1 MLNFVRLIF
10 RSFRNSGFSGRI
22 TLFQGFFFKSVTIF
36 FGDLFSKGPF
46 FRRFFCRG
54 LFFFILLQQRPL
66 FRGLFFYLGPFFRG
80 PFMGIFFSGT
90 IFRDFFSGT
99 IFRGIFFRDH
109 FSGNFFSGTIFRG
122 IFFPGPFF
130 GEFFFRDHFS
140 GFFSP
145 RALFP
150 GTFFPRTVAAIDK
163 SQRNRIIYEDIFFCT
178 MLTRGNNK
186 SRRWASCDSFYCSF
200 FVGRRRGQFSSVSS
214 DRAICLGYS
223 LQNITRMPSVYVK
236 W

>member
-186 SRRWASCDSFYCSF
+186 SRR
-200 FVGRRRGQFSSVSS
+200 
-214 DRAICLGYS
+214 
-223 LQNITRMPSVYVK
+223 
-236 W
+236 